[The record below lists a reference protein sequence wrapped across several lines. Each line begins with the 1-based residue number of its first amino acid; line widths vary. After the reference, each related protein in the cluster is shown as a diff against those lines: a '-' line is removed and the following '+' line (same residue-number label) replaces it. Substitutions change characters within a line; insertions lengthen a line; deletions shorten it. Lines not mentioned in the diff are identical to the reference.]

1 MTANEKIFENQYQK
15 VVEQNRQLQAEL
27 RKSTMQIGW
36 NEGNNVNFGEFL
48 LKRHSWCSFLN
59 TTNTVGFID
68 IEFISDHHRKIYVGI
83 GSGFDFNADVLNI
96 AKYGTCIKDLG
107 YTD

>member
-68 IEFISDHHRKIYVGI
+68 IEFINDHHRKIYVGI
-83 GSGFDFNADVLNI
+83 GSGFDFNTDVLNI